1 MQTCAR
7 MSEVNSPGSPSTVS
21 STPQSRGYQV
31 GQLMKIQVQIVIYK
45 SKTVTPNRGNVF
57 LTSKVGGRKPK
68 E

>member
-1 MQTCAR
+1 
-7 MSEVNSPGSPSTVS
+7 MSEVNSPGSSSTVS

-31 GQLMKIQVQIVIYK
+31 GQLMKIQIQVQIIIYK
-45 SKTVTPNRGNVF
+45 SKTATPFFVNRGNVF